1 MGIGNNVS
9 LKKGSMDE
17 EFQLIKKEEEIYIE
31 EDNIKINRCRIIK
44 ELTKENCCLLI
55 FAIIGA
61 ALVGSSIPINGLM
74 MGYAM
79 NGLNS
84 MYKTIRYDEGLK
96 YGFGLLAL
104 ALVQGITNFLMI
116 WMYQS
121 LGAAL
126 SRIYRKKIL
135 KKYLQLHLSFFDIT
149 KNSPGSLL
157 TKLSIDTIQLN
168 NLVLSIVGATTQCG
182 FTFVIA
188 LILGCYFEYRL
199 TLIMFCFI
207 PFVAASIAIR
217 RSINQGSN
225 KVGVKAN
232 VEAGGVLSECVTNT
246 KTIFSFNF
254 QESAVEMYMDIL
266 KYHRMQFLRDAFFAG
281 LFVGIGQFCVFAG
294 NAAVIAAAKNYI
306 LNLEIV

>member
-1 MGIGNNVS
+1 MQNQKEVQRTLDNISQNKNVTTIIIAYRLSTIKNADLIYAIKEGKVVEQGDHKQLLKLNGYYAGLVRSQLSQNEFEIEEMGIGNNVS

-44 ELTKENCCLLI
+44 ELTKENWCLLI

-84 MYKTIRYDEGLK
+84 MYQTIRYDEGLK

-121 LGAAL
+121 LGAIL

-168 NLVLSIVGATTQCG
+168 NLVLSI
-182 FTFVIA
+182 I
-188 LILGCYFEYRL
+188 
-199 TLIMFCFI
+199 
-207 PFVAASIAIR
+207 
-217 RSINQGSN
+217 
-225 KVGVKAN
+225 
-232 VEAGGVLSECVTNT
+232 
-246 KTIFSFNF
+246 
-254 QESAVEMYMDIL
+254 
-266 KYHRMQFLRDAFFAG
+266 
-281 LFVGIGQFCVFAG
+281 
-294 NAAVIAAAKNYI
+294 
-306 LNLEIV
+306 